1 MKEWLV
7 PFTLAILVGA
17 SGLAARPRQ
26 EVVNFDQKLS
36 INVEDISLGRLLRLW
51 DQATGMQSSIPPEL
65 SDLPVSL
72 SFSGLSVNDSV
83 RKIFE
88 KLPVD
93 YVFIDGQGIIV
104 TSASQAAALEEP
116 ALIYEEEEPQVSED
130 QTAKESPKVIVEQ
143 PRLPPIMPTPFGPM
157 VYNGNPVIQLP
168 PIPGEVPPPPF
179 FQPMW
184 PLPAPPAGA
193 ANGPVYNNL
202 FSPISIYQNNP
213 GLPPLRP

>member
-7 PFTLAILVGA
+7 ALTLAILVGA
-17 SGLAARPRQ
+17 SGFAAGPRQ
-26 EVVNFDQKLS
+26 EVVNFDRKLS

-93 YVFIDGQGIIV
+93 YVFVDGQGIIV
-104 TSASQAAALEEP
+104 TSASQTGAVEEP
-116 ALIYEEEEPQVSED
+116 EPLYEEVPEVTEEQPV
-130 QTAKESPKVIVEQ
+130 KESPKVIVEQ

-157 VYNGNPVIQLP
+157 LYNGNPVIQLP
-168 PIPGEVPPPPF
+168 PIPGEIPPPPF

-184 PLPAPPAGA
+184 PLPTPPAGA
-193 ANGPVYNNL
+193 ANGPFYNNL
-202 FSPISIYQNNP
+202 FSPISIYQNP